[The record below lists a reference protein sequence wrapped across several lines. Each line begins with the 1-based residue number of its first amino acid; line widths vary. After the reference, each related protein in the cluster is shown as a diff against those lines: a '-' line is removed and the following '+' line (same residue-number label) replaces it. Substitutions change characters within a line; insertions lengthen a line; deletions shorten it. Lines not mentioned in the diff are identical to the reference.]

1 MRLFLAVAVLMLALV
16 AYTEA
21 QDDTLEAKLNKIKD
35 QFTEMGSN
43 LADHLSTTFRN
54 VQDSDTIESI
64 KSWWAQQ
71 LERLKQ

>member
-64 KSWWAQQ
+64 KTILKSETFRQ
-71 LERLKQ
+71 LY